1 MNDSSF
7 RSARESG
14 HDVRSGCLAACL
26 PLLQLNDN
34 DIVVVLFV
42 NSCNQEINPFGC
54 QRNLIFN
61 RHLALVINLRNIDGI
76 PQILQRVRPTAI
88 FCLIMM
94 VEVVG
99 GKFILDDGSYGI
111 ASDIIDKTAFGVA
124 IDYHGFSICPLREN
138 LACVS
143 KYRKN
148 PEIIPKLIHSPY
160 EMISVQPGAWHIRLS
175 GAARLASPRMTIS
188 FRQHGV
194 IARLPVIGRRLPDKA
209 FEEFSEI

>member
-14 HDVRSGCLAACL
+14 HDIGSGCLAACL
-26 PLLQLNDN
+26 PLLQFDDN
-34 DIVVVLFV
+34 DIVVILSV
-42 NSCNQEINPFGC
+42 NSGNQEIDPFGC

-61 RHLALVINLRNIDGI
+61 CYLALIIYLGDIYGI
-76 PQILQRVRPTAI
+76 SQILQGVCPTAI
-88 FCLIMM
+88 FSIILML
-94 VEVVG
+94 EVVG

-148 PEIIPKLIHSPY
+148 PEIIPKLIHRPY
-160 EMISVQPGAWHIRLS
+160 EMISVQPGAWHIRLF

-194 IARLPVIGRRLPDKA
+194 IARLPVIGRRLPDEA